1 MRLIRLPE
9 VLSRTGVSAMT
20 VWRWER
26 AGVFPRRVRIGSN
39 TVAWPESE
47 VTAWCEARVAERDM
61 RQQKDQA
68 NMSVNPSERNTP

>member
-1 MRLIRLPE
+1 
-9 VLSRTGVSAMT
+9 MT

-47 VTAWCEARVAERDM
+47 VAAWCEARVAERDM
-61 RQQKDQA
+61 RQKEHAD
-68 NMSVNPSERNTP
+68 MPENPSQRNTP